1 MQTKIIIDMDKI
13 YSFILDSISKFWV
26 YLFVIFSG
34 LGWYFDIFKNYL
46 HSNHSYFEF
55 YVFVT
60 QYNKM

>member
-1 MQTKIIIDMDKI
+1 MDKI